1 MWVFHRQSDNR
12 SNLQDELLQQVRL
25 LQREI
30 REVDVLNPEE
40 LKNGLKSSK
49 LNVSSVKKLC
59 TDAKTDTTIFN
70 TSGGDFRRFFNEYAA
85 EDRQHNGLGIMIIYE
100 DSNLYAQVIT
110 CKSKSCALKKLDSE
124 FDASLSVVPAFRFE
138 SESAPSSAIKEYA
151 IIDFWCHTRAAKDK
165 MGRVM
170 DALKLVCQRQRVPLL
185 MNVFSTRPGGGKQ
198 KLYDKVY
205 KPYGFH
211 SAPEFKIPIVVRKP
225 GKPNKAGENSIFLA
239 YISNQQGGSN
249 AGLQARGS
257 LKGKTQTM
265 SGRGKGKGAPSRDQS
280 KQEKQVLRKRR
291 VPTFKTYLYKVLKQ
305 VHADKG
311 FTGQGMTVMN
321 DIMNDLLLRMCQ
333 ELNTLS
339 AFDVATGRSK
349 STISSRHVQTVV
361 RLMFP
366 GELAK
371 HAVSEA
377 TKALIKYTGGQR
389 TAGGGKGKPKPSP
402 KGKPART
409 TTDTSDISH
418 QNAMNTNEDRVP

>member
-12 SNLQDELLQQVRL
+12 SNLQDELLKQVRL
-25 LQREI
+25 LHRDI
-30 REVDVLNPEE
+30 REVDVLNPEG
-40 LKNGLKSSK
+40 LKTGLKSSK
-49 LNVSSVKKLC
+49 LNVPSVKKLC

-70 TSGGDFRRFFNEYAA
+70 TAGGDFRRFFNEYAA

-124 FDASLSVVPAFRFE
+124 FDDRSVVPAFPFE
-138 SESAPSSAIKEYA
+138 SESTPSSAINEYA
-151 IIDFWCHTRAAKDK
+151 IVDFWCHTRAAKDK

-170 DALKLVCQRQRVPLL
+170 DALKRACQRQRVPLL
-185 MNVFSTRPGGGKQ
+185 MNVFSTRPGGGNQ

-205 KPYGFH
+205 KPYGFY
-211 SAPEFKIPIVVRKP
+211 SAPEFKIPIVVKKP
-225 GKPNKAGENSIFLA
+225 GKPNTAGENSIFLA

-249 AGLQARGS
+249 AGPQARGS

-265 SGRGKGKGAPSRDQS
+265 SGRGKGKRASSRDQI

-305 VHADKG
+305 VHPEKG

-371 HAVSEA
+371 HAVSEG
-377 TKALIKYTGGQR
+377 TKALTKYTGG
-389 TAGGGKGKPKPSP
+389 KP
-402 KGKPART
+402 T
-409 TTDTSDISH
+409 TTTRKPTRNATDSTATSQ
-418 QNAMNTNEDRVP
+418 QNAMHTSEQQVDDEADR